1 MAFYTYFISICLLS
15 FVAAKF
21 DIEQRLQ
28 ELEAGFQDLADEN
41 QLLKEKIADLENKL
55 EESQVSDGN
64 DRAKSK
70 FSFVLF
76 ERCTLNQMC
85 GPRRFRI
92 RYISSKCK
100 RNNCRHFKRSINII

>member
-41 QLLKEKIADLENKL
+41 QLLKEED
-55 EESQVSDGN
+55 S
-64 DRAKSK
+64 R
-70 FSFVLF
+70 
-76 ERCTLNQMC
+76 T
-85 GPRRFRI
+85 
-92 RYISSKCK
+92 
-100 RNNCRHFKRSINII
+100 